1 MHLEFSHSPRG
12 LSWRTIRDRLFD
24 VDGGQILKTRRLAG
38 GRNQRW
44 ELTVQ
49 PIRRGALTLTAK
61 ATTNCSAQHKVCDRA
76 VFTLARTGATDD
88 ALTVT
93 VAVTE
98 AGSVLDGTPATSVT
112 FAEEA
117 ATATF
122 SVATNDDAVDEAEA
136 QVQAAISS
144 GEGYQ
149 VDTRGA
155 TARADVFDNDEAE
168 ASDGVEELWST
179 TLTWTDIGGGWAGGY
194 ADSFAQS
201 SWTEDGTTFRIW
213 CIALNTSSGALFV
226 AHDGSGGRIPDA
238 DEITLRIGDV
248 EVARTDMQLFA
259 EASVATMHGV
269 GSQRSVGDEVPIRL
283 TRASGDAASAS
294 TGPTVSVADAQ
305 VREAAGT
312 PLRFQ
317 VTLNEAA
324 TSTVSVRYRSSDG
337 TATAGEDYKAV
348 YGALRF
354 GAGET
359 AKTVSVDVIE
369 DAHDE
374 GSETMTLTLS
384 EPYGATVL
392 DGSGVGTIN
401 NTGPMPQAWIA
412 RFGRTVAEQAIEAME
427 ARFQAP
433 RQGGFTGRLGGQALS
448 GFGNTPS
455 GADGSQEEDRAEDG
469 LRGLET
475 IADRL
480 ADPDD
485 RAPEARGLTGRDMLT
500 GSSLALTRG
509 TAETGFASI
518 WGRGAV
524 TRFDGREGGEGGLSL
539 DGEVVS
545 AMLGADFSTD
555 RVLAGLV
562 LSRSRGE
569 GGYRSAEGDASGGGT
584 IESALTALFPYGRL
598 AVSERV
604 SVWGMAGVGEGTLTL
619 TPEDGAT
626 LRPDLSFLMGAAGVR
641 GLHLDGADGGPM
653 LALKSDAM
661 AVRTSTDAVSG
672 SAGNLAA
679 ADGDVTRLRLALEG
693 SRPFALGGG
702 PDLRVELSGRE
713 AANDNGRPETA
724 VGLRLNARWQ
734 DRPERGPMA
743 GYGLAAAPGSERA
756 DAGARHAGFERGYK
770 RPFDLFA
777 VALLLVALLPF
788 WLVLCAAIALA
799 IRIEG
804 GGPVLYRQ
812 VRLGL
817 GGRAFRILKF
827 RTMPEGGPDAD
838 EGPVS
843 AAWRDARTTPV
854 GRVLR
859 RFHLDELPQAVNVV
873 RGEMSLV
880 GPRPERPELAA
891 RIEREVPG
899 FARRLRVR
907 PGIMG
912 LAQARCLYDCPPR
925 RKLQH
930 DELYIRRMSPWLDI
944 RLIGACTLRVLAG
957 PGAAADRHRSARR
970 RRAAG

>member
-122 SVATNDDAVDEAEA
+122 GVATNDDAVDEADA

-155 TARADVFDNDEAE
+155 TARADVFDNDEAA

-269 GSQRSVGDEVPIRL
+269 GSQWSVGDELPIRL

-524 TRFDGREGGEGGLSL
+524 TRFDGREGG
-539 DGEVVS
+539 
-545 AMLGADFSTD
+545 
-555 RVLAGLV
+555 
-562 LSRSRGE
+562 
-569 GGYRSAEGDASGGGT
+569 
-584 IESALTALFPYGRL
+584 
-598 AVSERV
+598 
-604 SVWGMAGVGEGTLTL
+604 
-619 TPEDGAT
+619 
-626 LRPDLSFLMGAAGVR
+626 
-641 GLHLDGADGGPM
+641 ADGGPM

-724 VGLRLNARWQ
+724 VGLRLTARWQ
-734 DRPERGPMA
+734 ERPERGPMA
-743 GYGLAAAPGSERA
+743 GYGRAAAPGSERA
-756 DAGARHAGFERGYK
+756 DAGARRAGFERGYK